1 MFCMK
6 TINQAEIINANNVNE
21 SSLEC
26 LPVSV
31 FMKEQKLLIT
41 VRNSLWCFVKL
52 YVEHFSS
59 FPSPWNTCMLP
70 GSCRWEE
77 AMVCVSIHCCSYS
90 VWSGICPLGTA
101 QTEGFQIWLWHMHSG
116 LFHYTTHV
124 MQGRVSGESILKTF
138 WLLLNYCLLS
148 RSHVLSVCLLQAA
161 ELEDTA
167 HMLQNRIHS
176 DRLDQWL
183 RKIGYS

>member
-1 MFCMK
+1 MK
-6 TINQAEIINANNVNE
+6 AAW
-21 SSLEC
+21 
-26 LPVSV
+26 SV
-31 FMKEQKLLIT
+31 FQCQCSWRSRSYL
-41 VRNSLWCFVKL
+41 SLSGIL
-52 YVEHFSS
+52 YGALSS
-59 FPSPWNTCMLP
+59 CTWNTSVHSRLPGNTCMLP

-90 VWSGICPLGTA
+90 VWSGICPLGAA

-116 LFHYTTHV
+116 LFHYATHV

-148 RSHVLSVCLLQAA
+148 RSHVLSICLLQAA